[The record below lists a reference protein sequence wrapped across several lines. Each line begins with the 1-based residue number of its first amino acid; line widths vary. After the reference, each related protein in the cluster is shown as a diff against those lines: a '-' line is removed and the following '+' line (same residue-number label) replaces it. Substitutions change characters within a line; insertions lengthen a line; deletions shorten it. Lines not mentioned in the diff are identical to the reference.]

1 MEMDKLKPSTSMKI
15 QYAKLA
21 LDAFPELA
29 SVDENCPFVSFIVT
43 FFVPL
48 VLCFHC

>member
-1 MEMDKLKPSTSMKI
+1 MDKLKPSTSMKI
-15 QYAKLA
+15 KYAKLA
-21 LDAFPELA
+21 LEAFPELA
-29 SVDENCPFVSFIVT
+29 SVDENCPFVSFILT